1 MRTEDLHIDID
12 RLMKR
17 LDTLAGIGAIEGGGV
32 CRLALTDED
41 RLGRDLVTS
50 WMEELGLAVTVDRI
64 GNVLGIRQGREDCP
78 PVLTGST

>member
-1 MRTEDLHIDID
+1 MRTEDLHINVD

-17 LDTLAGIGAIEGGGV
+17 LDILAGIGAIEDGGV

-41 RLGRDLVTS
+41 RLGRDLVTG

-64 GNVLGIRQGREDCP
+64 GNVL
-78 PVLTGST
+78 